1 MSNIKGVARSTE
13 FYYDFPCVISKGNLQ
28 IDGGIYTT
36 YTEKPAINITGGN
49 VTINGGKFEA
59 TSKGPV
65 IGTLVKNA
73 YENDYKNITIN
84 NGLFGGLY
92 NAVVF
97 DEYTTATIN
106 QGNFEYDD
114 YYERKQAFGVV
125 ANGGKLTINGGNYYA
140 KKLLL
145 KQQICNHLTLTAGIS
160 NYLMKIIII
169 LKVLCA

>member
-1 MSNIKGVARSTE
+1 MIFLALFQRKSANRRWHIYNIYWKTG
-13 FYYDFPCVISKGNLQ
+13 YKHY
-28 IDGGIYTT
+28 
-36 YTEKPAINITGGN
+36 GGN
-49 VTINGGKFEA
+49 VTINGGEFKA

-84 NGLFGGLY
+84 NGFFGGLY

-106 QGNFEYDD
+106 QGNFEYED
-114 YYERKQAFGVV
+114 YYKGKQAFGVV

-140 KKLLL
+140 KS
-145 KQQICNHLTLTAGIS
+145 CCWS
-160 NYLMKIIII
+160 NKYAII
-169 LKVLCA
+169 